1 MSTTWEQ
8 LESAVLALARSGT
21 IKDRLADAFRNHL
34 THLSVDALP
43 DALRADFQ
51 ACHDALTREWPLRG
65 EDAVRATVRKMSN
78 EEADEVAC
86 RVVRLFGAMTHELQH
101 EAVPAADAIPALPEM
116 PAMPAMPAVVVAP
129 EVVSTVN
136 GAHNS
141 MVNGAIPLNGA
152 LKGKRKGPKSV
163 PQIISLY
170 AAEAE
175 RAVSRV

>member
-34 THLSVDALP
+34 THLSADALP

-51 ACHDALTREWPLRG
+51 TCHDALTRERPLRG

-101 EAVPAADAIPALPEM
+101 EVVPAAHAIPAMPEIPAM

-136 GAHNS
+136 GAHNG

-170 AAEAE
+170 AAEA
-175 RAVSRV
+175 

>member
-34 THLSVDALP
+34 AHLGADALP
-43 DALRADFQ
+43 AALRADFQ
-51 ACHDALTREWPLRG
+51 ACHDALTRERPLRG

-86 RVVRLFGAMTHELQH
+86 RVVRLFGAMTHELQR
-101 EAVPAADAIPALPEM
+101 EVVPAVQAIPAMPEM
-116 PAMPAMPAVVVAP
+116 PAIPAMPAVAVESA
-129 EVVSTVN
+129 VVSSVN
-136 GAHNS
+136 GPHDG
-141 MVNGAIPLNGA
+141 MLNGAIPLNGA
-152 LKGKRKGPKSV
+152 LKGGRKGPKSV

-170 AAEAE
+170 AAEA
-175 RAVSRV
+175 

>member
-8 LESAVLALARSGT
+8 LESAVLTLARSGT

-34 THLSVDALP
+34 AHLSADALP
-43 DALRADFQ
+43 EALRTDFQ
-51 ACHDALTREWPLRG
+51 VCHDVLTRERPLRG

-101 EAVPAADAIPALPEM
+101 EVLPAVVHALPAMPEMNVLPEM
-116 PAMPAMPAVVVAP
+116 MPAMAVTVVEP
-129 EVVSTVN
+129 EVLGTVN
-136 GAHNS
+136 GAHHG
-141 MVNGAIPLNGA
+141 MLNGAIALNGA
-152 LKGKRKGPKSV
+152 LKGARKAPKSV

-170 AAEAE
+170 AAEA
-175 RAVSRV
+175 